1 MSVTTFPLV
10 KPFRPRLW
18 PQVARELD
26 RLADRLSRQ
35 LGGMVEASGTVRIA
49 GLPGRRYDISYSR
62 GDARLRQRIVFLLRR
77 RTEYQLLCR
86 WRQDE
91 AEPAAC
97 RLLVESFRLR

>member
-86 WRQDE
+86 WRPSPL
-91 AEPAAC
+91 PAG
-97 RLLVESFRLR
+97 SS